1 MSDDEYIYDSYSS
14 DDSDYEQFQADVG
27 LKSGGRRTKSQL
39 QPGNTINS
47 SPYQFQEMMKVASA
61 GKKPTKEKQMLE
73 QKLGC
78 EGGRRKPLIKKKTMR
93 KIANHPITKHIIHDA
108 VKAGLAY
115 ATDGASLA
123 APPSGGKNHHLFR
136 KAKNTVKTIRK
147 NPIVQEVEKEAIS
160 QGKDAVRSYVGG
172 GRARRGAIVSKVM
185 KEKGLSLAQASKYV
199 KEHGLY

>member
-27 LKSGGRRTKSQL
+27 LKTGGRRKKNQL
-39 QPGNTINS
+39 QSGNTINS

-61 GKKPTKEKQMLE
+61 GKKPSKEKQILE
-73 QKLGC
+73 QKLDC
-78 EGGRRKPLIKKKTMR
+78 EGGRRKPLIKKKTMK

-123 APPSGGKNHHLFR
+123 NSSSGGKNRHLFR

-147 NPIVQEVEKEAIS
+147 NPIVQEVEREAIS

-172 GRARRGAIVSKVM
+172 ARARRGAIVSKVM